1 MLVAPNSPHPLLP
14 LPFLSQRL
22 LPLLRIPTLQI
33 MNIFFLHPNPRKC
46 ARWHCNKH
54 VVKMLLESCQLLY
67 TAHWVFA
74 AQAGQDTPD
83 LVGAPMT
90 VSSKQA
96 GYKPT
101 HRNHPCGRW
110 VRGSLQ
116 HYLWLCRFAAELVRE
131 YKHRY
136 GCTKVHAC
144 EGHVAWLTEHTP
156 AGLVDNGWSA
166 PPSAMPEAFRI
177 SHNVVRNYRHFY
189 ATSKEQRGFLVY
201 TGRQRPHWLPKAS

>member
-1 MLVAPNSPHPLLP
+1 MLVAPNSLHPLLP
-14 LPFLSQRL
+14 PSSL
-22 LPLLRIPTLQI
+22 LPPLRLSLHRI
-33 MNIFFLHPNPRKC
+33 MNLFFLHPNPRKC

-74 AQAGQDTPD
+74 AQAGLDTPD
-83 LVGAPMT
+83 LTDAPMT

-110 VRGSLQ
+110 VRASLS
-116 HYLWLCRFAAELVRE
+116 HYLWLCQLAAELVRE
-131 YKHRY
+131 YRFRY
-136 GCTKVHAC
+136 GATKVHAC
-144 EGHVAWLTEHTP
+144 EAHVVWLTSHTP
-156 AGLVDNGWSA
+156 AGLLDNGWSS

-177 SHNVVRNYRHFY
+177 SANTVRNYRHFY
-189 ATSKEQRGFLVY
+189 ATAKEQRGFLVY
-201 TGRQRPHWLPKAS
+201 MGRQRPHWLPAIATTS